1 MEQLRFLKR
10 CFVITPVTI
19 AVLAAALV
27 MGSPAALAKD
37 KNADAAL
44 LSSKASDSAFAVPT
58 VRNPIQDR
66 DVEDAAIAE
75 EGTRWLVNGKVL
87 AKYGIQEVSGK
98 PGVYQ
103 LRLPEAAPGVDVPW
117 QNKNVEL
124 QLPGIEGKKGYM
136 VSIRNIRRPLGI
148 SYVLHASDKKE
159 LLLPTTPVQA
169 IPELKPQKQP
179 QFGNKKAKTGTVI
192 LWDPKMEDNDTAPQ
206 LKARRPVISPC
217 AFSISKQ
224 GLVLKH
230 PDFDTYVQKYHDRGY
245 DVWPLVDNAFDPKL
259 THEVLTNK
267 RLQEQIIGELIGYAG
282 LYGFS
287 GYNLD
292 FENVNYPDQE
302 KLTTFVNTVA
312 ERSKAYGLA
321 TSMDITVHSDSPNWS
336 RVYDRLALGKSLD
349 YVVLMAYDEYSR
361 QSPKAGPTASYP
373 WVENG
378 VRLLSL
384 EVDSS
389 KIILGMPL
397 YMRTWY
403 EDNSKAKLPEKL
415 DDWKVK
421 SSSKLVPDKFKYLS
435 MRTLSMAD
443 SKEYFKRFDSYI
455 NWDDTLKLNYMSLPL
470 TAGRVKVWFED
481 EKSLQQKM
489 NLYRKYKLGGIAFW
503 RKDFEDESFWK
514 TFGKHELT

>member
-27 MGSPAALAKD
+27 MGSPAVLAKD

-206 LKARRPVISPC
+206 LKARRPVISRAPSV
-217 AFSISKQ
+217 F
-224 GLVLKH
+224 
-230 PDFDTYVQKYHDRGY
+230 P
-245 DVWPLVDNAFDPKL
+245 
-259 THEVLTNK
+259 
-267 RLQEQIIGELIGYAG
+267 
-282 LYGFS
+282 
-287 GYNLD
+287 
-292 FENVNYPDQE
+292 
-302 KLTTFVNTVA
+302 
-312 ERSKAYGLA
+312 
-321 TSMDITVHSDSPNWS
+321 S
-336 RVYDRLALGKSLD
+336 RA
-349 YVVLMAYDEYSR
+349 
-361 QSPKAGPTASYP
+361 
-373 WVENG
+373 
-378 VRLLSL
+378 
-384 EVDSS
+384 
-389 KIILGMPL
+389 
-397 YMRTWY
+397 WY
-403 EDNSKAKLPEKL
+403 
-415 DDWKVK
+415 
-421 SSSKLVPDKFKYLS
+421 
-435 MRTLSMAD
+435 
-443 SKEYFKRFDSYI
+443 
-455 NWDDTLKLNYMSLPL
+455 
-470 TAGRVKVWFED
+470 
-481 EKSLQQKM
+481 
-489 NLYRKYKLGGIAFW
+489 
-503 RKDFEDESFWK
+503 
-514 TFGKHELT
+514 